1 MQTKIDSLLVINR
14 YIPKPEPLLESGDM
28 LIVVQGLAAVIFI
41 GLLVGLEREYSRAKD
56 AKIFAGIR
64 TFPLIAILGF
74 SSALIASISDVWI
87 YIAIFIGF
95 SGLSIAAYL
104 AASKEGRLGG
114 TSEVSGMIVFVLGS
128 LVYWG
133 YFLIPAV
140 IAIIIASFLS
150 LKIQL
155 HSFVGKLSAADI
167 YATLKFAIITL
178 IILPLLPDKTLG
190 PLMVLNPRLTWYM
203 VILVSGLSF
212 IGYVA
217 MKLFGKDRG
226 IVLTGLLG
234 GMVSSTAVTYSMA
247 KKSKKETLLSAN
259 YATGVILASSVMFV
273 RVLIIIGIINPEL
286 LKSLWLPLLLFA
298 TAGFIV
304 TVFFYRKMQT
314 EILIEDILKNP
325 FELKSALLFGA
336 IFGVIIMLTTA
347 AQVYFGDSGI
357 YVASALA
364 GLSSVDAIVVTIS
377 NLVADII
384 PLNVAVRAIVIA
396 LIANTVIKILITI
409 IWGSDELKRIILKAL
424 GIIVILPVLYLIY
437 LYI

>member
-1 MQTKIDSLLVINR
+1 
-14 YIPKPEPLLESGDM
+14 
-28 LIVVQGLAAVIFI
+28 
-41 GLLVGLEREYSRAKD
+41 
-56 AKIFAGIR
+56 
-64 TFPLIAILGF
+64 
-74 SSALIASISDVWI
+74 
-87 YIAIFIGF
+87 
-95 SGLSIAAYL
+95 
-104 AASKEGRLGG
+104 
-114 TSEVSGMIVFVLGS
+114 
-128 LVYWG
+128 
-133 YFLIPAV
+133 
-140 IAIIIASFLS
+140 
-150 LKIQL
+150 
-155 HSFVGKLSAADI
+155 
-167 YATLKFAIITL
+167 
-178 IILPLLPDKTLG
+178 
-190 PLMVLNPRLTWYM
+190 M

-212 IGYVA
+212 IGYVS

-234 GMVSSTAVTYSMA
+234 GMVSSTAVTFSMA

-273 RVLIIIGIINPEL
+273 RVLIIIGIINLEL

-304 TVFFYRKMQT
+304 TIFFYRKMQT
-314 EILIEDILKNP
+314 EILTEDILKNP

-336 IFGVIIMLTTA
+336 IFGLIIMLTTA

-377 NLVADII
+377 NIVADII